1 MHIFQY
7 LNTDPYHTFKWPH
20 RILLKEYFNQL
31 PLGRFVTFQLQ
42 TWHLFYAC
50 YFLICRH
57 FIFFATW
64 INYLLSYMSSSHYK
78 GFPGGVTGKES
89 TCQCRR
95 CKRHGFDSWIRNIP
109 WHRKWQ
115 PKSILAWKIPWSEEP
130 GRLQTMGLQKF
141 GHDWA
146 HTYTHSFSVCPT
158 INKFG
163 LPWCLSG

>member
-31 PLGRFVTFQLQ
+31 PLGRSVTFQLQ

-50 YFLICRH
+50 YFLIRRH
-57 FIFFATW
+57 FIFCATW

-115 PKSILAWKIPWSEEP
+115 PKVYLPGKSLGQRSLEGYRPWGCKNLDMTE
-130 GRLQTMGLQKF
+130 
-141 GHDWA
+141 
-146 HTYTHSFSVCPT
+146 YTHTHTHTHTHTLSLSVP
-158 INKFG
+158 
-163 LPWCLSG
+163 L